1 VEVSEENYKR
11 LKEYREKVG
20 TITLDAAIGRFLEE
34 ANDQKP
40 VNSDDVC
47 VGLTS
52 NLEQLP
58 DDRIQLV
65 VNAIARYRPKII
77 CQAAKAIG
85 ENFLEMEED

>member
-11 LKEYREKVG
+11 LQEYREKVG

-34 ANDQKP
+34 ENDQKP

-47 VGLTS
+47 IGLTS

-65 VNAIARYRPKII
+65 VNEIARYRPKII
-77 CQAAKAIG
+77 CQVADAIRG
-85 ENFLEMEED
+85 NSLGMEDN

>member
-34 ANDQKP
+34 DKDQKP
-40 VNSDDVC
+40 VNSDDIC
-47 VGLTS
+47 IGLTS

-65 VNAIARYRPKII
+65 VDAISKCLPKII
-77 CQAAKAIG
+77 CQVADAIRG
-85 ENFLEMEED
+85 KSLGME